1 MSCDAER
8 IAEHIRFLK
17 RRILGNEVVHH
28 QTLPARPARIV
39 RDLAG
44 LPPAMARILEI
55 ARIPALYTHQA
66 EGIQKVLEGQHLA
79 IATPT
84 ASGKTLVYNA
94 PVLTTLLDDPEA
106 HALYVFPLKA
116 LEQDQF
122 DELNGLM
129 QGLGGT
135 LKAAIYDGDTTSPS
149 PSANSHQAA
158 AGAVHHAGHAALGHP
173 RLPRGLGRLLR
184 SSCAT
189 WSSTSCTRTAACLA
203 PTSCTCFAA

>member
-1 MSCDAER
+1 MICDAES

-28 QTLPARPARIV
+28 ETLPVRPARLV
-39 RDLAG
+39 RDLVG

-66 EGIQKVLEGQHLA
+66 EGIQKVLEGQHVA

-94 PVLTTLLDDPEA
+94 PVLTTLLDAPEA
-106 HALYVFPLKA
+106 HALYIFPLKA

-122 DELNGLM
+122 DELSGLM

-135 LKAAIYDGDTTSPS
+135 LKAAIYDGDTTSHRRRQIRTKP
-149 PSANSHQAA
+149 A

-173 RLPRGLGRLLR
+173 RLPRGLGRFFRPPALR
-184 SSCAT
+184 GH
-189 WSSTSCTRTAACLA
+189 
-203 PTSCTCFAA
+203 

>member
-1 MSCDAER
+1 MISDAES

-28 QTLPARPARIV
+28 QTLPERPARLV

-94 PVLTTLLDDPEA
+94 PCW
-106 HALYVFPLKA
+106 
-116 LEQDQF
+116 
-122 DELNGLM
+122 
-129 QGLGGT
+129 
-135 LKAAIYDGDTTSPS
+135 
-149 PSANSHQAA
+149 
-158 AGAVHHAGHAALGHP
+158 P
-173 RLPRGLGRLLR
+173 RCSTIQRHTR
-184 SSCAT
+184 STCFRSRR
-189 WSSTSCTRTAACLA
+189 WSRISSTS
-203 PTSCTCFAA
+203 

>member
-1 MSCDAER
+1 MICDAES

-28 QTLPARPARIV
+28 ETLPVRPARLV

-66 EGIQKVLEGQHLA
+66 EGIQKVLEGQHVA

-94 PVLTTLLDDPEA
+94 PVLTTLLDEPEA
-106 HALYVFPLKA
+106 HALYIFPLKA

-122 DELNGLM
+122 DELSGLM
-129 QGLGGT
+129 QGLGGNAESGH
-135 LKAAIYDGDTTSPS
+135 LRRRYHEPS

-173 RLPRGLGRLLR
+173 RFPRGLGRFFRPPALR
-184 SSCAT
+184 GH
-189 WSSTSCTRTAACLA
+189 
-203 PTSCTCFAA
+203 

>member
-1 MSCDAER
+1 
-8 IAEHIRFLK
+8 
-17 RRILGNEVVHH
+17 
-28 QTLPARPARIV
+28 
-39 RDLAG
+39 
-44 LPPAMARILEI
+44 MARILEI

-122 DELNGLM
+122 DELSGLM

-135 LKAAIYDGDTTSPS
+135 LQAAIYDGDTTSHRRRQIRNKPT
-149 PSANSHQAA
+149 

-173 RLPRGLGRLLR
+173 RLPRGLGRFFRSPALRGHRRVARVQRRCFGSHVLHLFRRLNRICAHYGSRPGVHHQFGDDGQSPRIGGRVAQPLLLR
-184 SSCAT
+184 D
-189 WSSTSCTRTAACLA
+189 
-203 PTSCTCFAA
+203 

>member
-1 MSCDAER
+1 MICDAES

-28 QTLPARPARIV
+28 QTLPARPARLV

-94 PVLTTLLDDPEA
+94 PVLIHAARRPRGA
-106 HALYVFPLKA
+106 RALYLPT
-116 LEQDQF
+116 
-122 DELNGLM
+122 
-129 QGLGGT
+129 QG
-135 LKAAIYDGDTTSPS
+135 
-149 PSANSHQAA
+149 
-158 AGAVHHAGHAALGHP
+158 AGAGSV
-173 RLPRGLGRLLR
+173 R
-184 SSCAT
+184 
-189 WSSTSCTRTAACLA
+189 
-203 PTSCTCFAA
+203 

>member
-1 MSCDAER
+1 MISDAES

-28 QTLPARPARIV
+28 QTLPSRPARLV

-94 PVLTTLLDDPEA
+94 PVLSTLLDDPEA

-135 LKAAIYDGDTTSPS
+135 LKAAHLRRRYHGP
-149 PSANSHQAA
+149 PPPANSH
-158 AGAVHHAGHAALGHP
+158 
-173 RLPRGLGRLLR
+173 
-184 SSCAT
+184 
-189 WSSTSCTRTAACLA
+189 
-203 PTSCTCFAA
+203 